1 MAVASKKVKPT
12 SVASQ
17 KPCQLQLNNS
27 GAWKTVVH
35 FDAADDTRSDNILQ
49 VAIYLSGVDHSAR
62 FRIATCDPLP
72 QVLVYVDKGEWRN
85 A

>member
-1 MAVASKKVKPT
+1 MDVASKKMKATPV
-12 SVASQ
+12 VSQ

-35 FDAADDTRSDNILQ
+35 FDAAHDTRFDNILQ
-49 VAIYLSGVDHSAR
+49 VAIYLSYTDHSAR

-72 QVLVYVDKGEWRN
+72 QVLVYVDKGEWRK